1 MLILKEIFNFWRNF
15 GVVALKRIDKNILV
29 LSIISHKR
37 EVPMVGNLKGYL
49 MRLALILH
57 QRITS
62 PAIHLG
68 CDFSFSLTPFG
79 KLGCFTIKLAVC

>member
-1 MLILKEIFNFWRNF
+1 MLFLKEKFLLWRNF

-29 LSIISHKR
+29 LSIIPHKR
-37 EVPMVGNLKGYL
+37 KVPMVGNLKGYL

-62 PAIHLG
+62 PAIHRA
-68 CDFSFSLTPFG
+68 CDFSLNLTPFG
-79 KLGCFTIKLAVC
+79 NVGSLTITLAVR